1 VAAVLVTGMSGTGKS
16 SALAE
21 LARRG
26 YRVVDTDYDGWTHDV
41 PSPSGDGSERLWR
54 EDLIDALLT
63 EHEDGVL
70 FVSGCVPNQG
80 RFYPRFDAVVLL
92 SAPADVIL
100 ARVAGRD
107 TNDYGKSDAERALIL
122 RDLATVEPLLRTGA
136 TAEID
141 TRVPLDVVA
150 DELERIA
157 SRSHPERKLAGRIG
171 RDYVAPVEFGC
182 ARQFVRAVAAH
193 DFEAAMELVDPD
205 VETVTPRG
213 TVRGVAACRQVL
225 QKAGG
230 DEQFAM
236 EQAEPQF
243 EEIEGDVLARTR
255 EIARWRETGEVAYE
269 RTFALRLTLDDD
281 RIVRIVVL
289 PGAALPS
296 QVDTAST
303 AD

>member
-1 VAAVLVTGMSGTGKS
+1 MSGTGKS
-16 SALAE
+16 TALTE

-26 YRVVDTDYDGWTHDV
+26 YRVVDTDNDGWTHDV
-41 PSPSGDGSERLWR
+41 PSSSGDRSERLWR
-54 EDLIDALLT
+54 EDRIDELLA
-63 EHEDGVL
+63 EHQGGVL
-70 FVSGCVPNQG
+70 FVSGCAANQG

-100 ARVAGRD
+100 ERVAGRD

-141 TRVPLDVVA
+141 TRIPLGAVA

-157 SRSHPERKLAGRIG
+157 SRPHRGRELEGRSG
-171 RDYVAPVEFGC
+171 RDYVAAVEFAS
-182 ARQFVRAVAAH
+182 ARHFVQAVAAH
-193 DFEAAMELVDPD
+193 DFEAAIELLDPD
-205 VETVTPRG
+205 VETVAPRG
-213 TVRGVAACRQVL
+213 TVRGIAACRQVL

-269 RTFALRLTLDDD
+269 RTFALRLTLDDE
-281 RIVRIVVL
+281 RIVRIVVM
-289 PGAALPS
+289 PGAAAPS